1 MQINIGNY
9 RIRRYD
15 KLNLCVEVRKEK
27 QKAKNP
33 YGRYGKKS
41 SATIIQNNSSN
52 KVEYI
57 YHLIGYYSTLDQC
70 LEKLTEDCLTNSEEI
85 NTINELKQQIS
96 ELHEKINKISA
107 ENNRE
112 IEQNISSNKDEDEE
126 YASEI
131 ADELA
136 KECLE

>member
-33 YGRYGKKS
+33 YGRNGKKG
-41 SATIIQNNSSN
+41 SATIIQNNLSN
-52 KVEYI
+52 KVEYK
-57 YHLIGYYSTLDQC
+57 YHLVGYFSTLDYC
-70 LEKLTEDCLTNSEEI
+70 LKHLIEHCLTNNEEI
-85 NTINELKQQIS
+85 STIKELKQEIS
-96 ELHEKINKISA
+96 KLHEKINTISA
-107 ENNRE
+107 ENNRA
-112 IEQNISSNKDEDEE
+112 IEQKILSNKAEDHQ
-126 YASEI
+126 Y

-136 KECLE
+136 EEYLK

>member
-15 KLNLCVEVRKEK
+15 KLNLCIEIKKEK

-33 YGRYGKKS
+33 YGRNGKKG
-41 SATIIQNNSSN
+41 SATIIQNNLSN
-52 KVEYI
+52 KVEYK
-57 YHLIGYYSTLDQC
+57 YHLIGYYSTLDHC
-70 LEKLTEDCLTNSEEI
+70 LRNLIEHCLTNNEEI
-85 NTINELKQQIS
+85 NTIKELKQQIS

-107 ENNRE
+107 ENNRA
-112 IEQNISSNKDEDEE
+112 IEQKILSNKAEDYE
-126 YASEI
+126 Y

-136 KECLE
+136 EEYLK

>member
-1 MQINIGNY
+1 MQITIGNY

-33 YGRYGKKS
+33 YGRNGKKG
-41 SATIIQNNSSN
+41 SATIIQNNLSN
-52 KVEYI
+52 KVEYK
-57 YHLIGYYSTLDQC
+57 YHLVGYYSTLDYC
-70 LEKLTEDCLTNSEEI
+70 LKYLIEHCLTNNEEI
-85 NTINELKQQIS
+85 NTIKELKQQIS

-107 ENNRE
+107 ENNRS
-112 IEQNISSNKDEDEE
+112 IEQKILSNKAEDYE
-126 YASEI
+126 Y

-136 KECLE
+136 EEYLK

>member
-33 YGRYGKKS
+33 YGRNGKKG
-41 SATIIQNNSSN
+41 SATIIQNNLSN
-52 KVEYI
+52 KVEYK
-57 YHLIGYYSTLDQC
+57 YHLVGYFSTLDYC
-70 LEKLTEDCLTNSEEI
+70 LKHLIEHCLTNNEEI
-85 NTINELKQQIS
+85 STIKELKQEIS
-96 ELHEKINKISA
+96 KLHEKISKISA
-107 ENNRE
+107 ENNRK
-112 IEQNISSNKDEDEE
+112 IEQKILSNKAEDHQ
-126 YASEI
+126 Y

-136 KECLE
+136 EEYLK